1 MVAAKKADFNAIAEK
16 FNISPMLARIIRN
29 RDVIGDEAIDMY
41 LNGTVEDMH
50 DPHLLKDIDKAA
62 GIVCDAVKSG
72 KKIFVIGD
80 YDIDGVCSSYI
91 LLKGIT
97 GIGG

>member
-1 MVAAKKADFNAIAEK
+1 MKNWMVAAKKADFNAIAEK

-50 DPHLLKDIDKAA
+50 DPHLLKDIAKR
-62 GIVCDAVKSG
+62 VRRFPFWKN
-72 KKIFVIGD
+72 
-80 YDIDGVCSSYI
+80 
-91 LLKGIT
+91 
-97 GIGG
+97 